1 MKREISS
8 SANGRVNL
16 LGEHLDYNGGAVLPL
31 QIDKCVKIYLSD
43 NNTNEK
49 IVIKSKQYDEK
60 IIINHNLAKQENWSD
75 FVVGACKIISD
86 KFGIKI
92 SSINFVID
100 SDLPIG
106 IGLSSSAAITVATL
120 RALITKYNIEIS
132 NEELVSLALRVESD
146 FVNVGG
152 GMMDQ
157 FTSIY
162 GSTSE
167 ILYLDTATNDFE
179 LITLNENYKFLIID
193 SGESRI
199 LANSEFNS
207 RKLLCE
213 NVANK
218 LSLNYLC
225 ELSDLDEKLT
235 KKLSMEEIKI
245 AKHVVYENIR
255 VHKGKKSLLS
265 NNYDLFGKLMTESHM
280 SLKNNY
286 EVSTANLDTLVNLCN
301 SFGALGSK
309 LTGAGFGGAIVSLIK
324 NDLVDDLKKYII
336 KNYPNAKF
344 L

>member
-207 RKLLCE
+207 RKILCE

-235 KKLSMEEIKI
+235 KKLTMEEIKI

>member
-1 MKREISS
+1 MFKVQIS
-8 SANGRVNL
+8 GTGL
-16 LGEHLDYNGGAVLPL
+16 FTP
-31 QIDKCVKIYLSD
+31 K
-43 NNTNEK
+43 EK
-49 IVIKSKQYDEK
+49 
-60 IIINHNLAKQENWSD
+60 
-75 FVVGACKIISD
+75 
-86 KFGIKI
+86 
-92 SSINFVID
+92 
-100 SDLPIG
+100 
-106 IGLSSSAAITVATL
+106 
-120 RALITKYNIEIS
+120 IS

-152 GMMDQ
+152 GIMDQ

-207 RKLLCE
+207 RKILCE

-235 KKLSMEEIKI
+235 KKLTMEEIKI
-245 AKHVVYENIR
+245 TKHVVYENIR

-286 EVSTANLDTLVNLCN
+286 EVSTVKLDTLVNLCN

>member
-60 IIINHNLAKQENWSD
+60 VIINHNLAKQENWSD

-132 NEELVSLALRVESD
+132 NEEIVSLALRVESD

-207 RKLLCE
+207 RKILCE

-235 KKLSMEEIKI
+235 KKLTMEEIKI

-265 NNYDLFGKLMTESHM
+265 NNYELFGKLMTESHM

-286 EVSTANLDTLVNLCN
+286 EVSTAKLDTLVNLCN

>member
-43 NNTNEK
+43 NNTNGK

-60 IIINHNLAKQENWSD
+60 IIINHNLTKQENWSD

-132 NEELVSLALRVESD
+132 NEELVSLALKVEND

-152 GMMDQ
+152 GIMDQ

-207 RKLLCE
+207 RKILCE

-235 KKLSMEEIKI
+235 KKLTMEEIKI

-286 EVSTANLDTLVNLCN
+286 EVSTAKLDTLVNLCN

>member
-8 SANGRVNL
+8 NANGRVNL

-75 FVVGACKIISD
+75 FVIGACKIISD

-207 RKLLCE
+207 RKILCE

-235 KKLSMEEIKI
+235 KKLTMEEIKI

-286 EVSTANLDTLVNLCN
+286 EVSTAKLDTLVNLCN

>member
-43 NNTNEK
+43 NNTNGK

-75 FVVGACKIISD
+75 FVIGACKIISD

-152 GMMDQ
+152 GIMDQ

-207 RKLLCE
+207 RKILCE

-225 ELSDLDEKLT
+225 ELSDLDEKFT
-235 KKLSMEEIKI
+235 KKLTMKEIKI

-286 EVSTANLDTLVNLCN
+286 EVSTAKLDTLVNLCN

>member
-60 IIINHNLAKQENWSD
+60 VIINHNLAKQENWSD

-132 NEELVSLALRVESD
+132 NEEIVSLALRVESD

-207 RKLLCE
+207 RKILCE

-235 KKLSMEEIKI
+235 KKLTMEEIKI

-286 EVSTANLDTLVNLCN
+286 EVSTAKLDTLVNLCN

>member
-60 IIINHNLAKQENWSD
+60 VIINHNLAKQENWSD

-207 RKLLCE
+207 RKILCE

-235 KKLSMEEIKI
+235 KKLTMEEIKI

-265 NNYDLFGKLMTESHM
+265 NNYELFGKLMTESHM

-286 EVSTANLDTLVNLCN
+286 KVSTAKLDTLVNLCN

>member
-146 FVNVGG
+146 FVDVGG

-207 RKLLCE
+207 RKILCE

-235 KKLSMEEIKI
+235 KKLTMEEIKI

-286 EVSTANLDTLVNLCN
+286 EVSTAKLDTLVNLCN

>member
-75 FVVGACKIISD
+75 FVIGACKIISD

-152 GMMDQ
+152 GIMDQ

-207 RKLLCE
+207 RKILCE

-235 KKLSMEEIKI
+235 KKLTMEEIKI

-265 NNYDLFGKLMTESHM
+265 NNYDLFGKLMTESHI

-286 EVSTANLDTLVNLCN
+286 EVSTAKLDTLVNLCN

>member
-1 MKREISS
+1 MKKEISS

-60 IIINHNLAKQENWSD
+60 VIINHNLAKQENWSD

-132 NEELVSLALRVESD
+132 NEEIVSLALRVESD

-207 RKLLCE
+207 RKILCE

-235 KKLSMEEIKI
+235 KKLTMEEIKI

>member
-1 MKREISS
+1 M
-8 SANGRVNL
+8 
-16 LGEHLDYNGGAVLPL
+16 
-31 QIDKCVKIYLSD
+31 SD
-43 NNTNEK
+43 NNTNER

-92 SSINFVID
+92 SSINFAID

-152 GMMDQ
+152 GIMDQ

-179 LITLNENYKFLIID
+179 LITLNGNYKFLIID

-207 RKLLCE
+207 RKILCE

-235 KKLSMEEIKI
+235 KKLTEEEIKI

-286 EVSTANLDTLVNLCN
+286 EVSTAKLDTLVNLCN

>member
-75 FVVGACKIISD
+75 FVIGACKIISD

-207 RKLLCE
+207 RKILCE

-235 KKLSMEEIKI
+235 KKLTMEEIKI

>member
-60 IIINHNLAKQENWSD
+60 IIINHNLEKQENWSD

-167 ILYLDTATNDFE
+167 ILYLDTTTNDFE

-207 RKLLCE
+207 RKILCE

-235 KKLSMEEIKI
+235 KKLTMDEIKI

-286 EVSTANLDTLVNLCN
+286 EVSTAKLDTLVNLCN

>member
-1 MKREISS
+1 MKREVSS

-86 KFGIKI
+86 KYGIKI
-92 SSINFVID
+92 SSINFAID

-106 IGLSSSAAITVATL
+106 IGLSSSAAITVGAL

-132 NEELVSLALRVESD
+132 NEELVSLALKVEND

-152 GMMDQ
+152 GIMDQ

-162 GSTSE
+162 GSTSK

-179 LITLNENYKFLIID
+179 LIAINENYKFLIID

-207 RKLLCE
+207 RKILCE

-218 LSLNYLC
+218 LNLNYLC
-225 ELSDLDEKLT
+225 ELSDLGEKLT
-235 KKLSMEEIKI
+235 KKLTEEEIKI

-255 VHKGKKSLLS
+255 VNKGKKSLLS
-265 NNYDLFGKLMTESHM
+265 NNYELFGKLMTESHM

-286 EVSTANLDTLVNLCN
+286 KVSTAKLDTLVNLCN

>member
-60 IIINHNLAKQENWSD
+60 IIINHNLVKQGNWSD

-86 KFGIKI
+86 KYGIKI
-92 SSINFVID
+92 SSINFAID

-106 IGLSSSAAITVATL
+106 IGLSSSAAITVGAL

-132 NEELVSLALRVESD
+132 NEELVSLALKVEND

-152 GMMDQ
+152 GIMDQ

-162 GSTSE
+162 GSTSK

-179 LITLNENYKFLIID
+179 LIAINENYKFLIID

-207 RKLLCE
+207 RKILCE

-218 LSLNYLC
+218 LNLNYLC
-225 ELSDLDEKLT
+225 ELSDLGEKLT
-235 KKLSMEEIKI
+235 KKLTEEEIKI

-286 EVSTANLDTLVNLCN
+286 EVSTAKLDTLVNLCN

>member
-92 SSINFVID
+92 SSISLVID

-207 RKLLCE
+207 RKILCE

-235 KKLSMEEIKI
+235 KKLTMEEIKI

-286 EVSTANLDTLVNLCN
+286 EVSTAKLDTLVNLCN

>member
-75 FVVGACKIISD
+75 FVIGACKIISD

-207 RKLLCE
+207 RKILCE

-235 KKLSMEEIKI
+235 KKLTMEEIKI

-286 EVSTANLDTLVNLCN
+286 EVSTAKLDTLVNLCN

>member
-60 IIINHNLAKQENWSD
+60 VIINHNLAKQENWSD

-132 NEELVSLALRVESD
+132 NEEIVSLALRVESD

-207 RKLLCE
+207 RKILCE

-235 KKLSMEEIKI
+235 KKLTMEEIKI

-255 VHKGKKSLLS
+255 VHKGKKLLLS

-286 EVSTANLDTLVNLCN
+286 EVSTAKLDTLVNLCN

>member
-60 IIINHNLAKQENWSD
+60 VIINHNLAKQENWSD

-120 RALITKYNIEIS
+120 RALIKKYDIKIS

-207 RKLLCE
+207 RKILCE

-235 KKLSMEEIKI
+235 KKLTMEEIKI

-336 KNYPNAKF
+336 ENYPNAKF

>member
-1 MKREISS
+1 
-8 SANGRVNL
+8 VNL
-16 LGEHLDYNGGAVLPL
+16 IV
-31 QIDKCVKIYLSD
+31 
-43 NNTNEK
+43 EK
-49 IVIKSKQYDEK
+49 I
-60 IIINHNLAKQENWSD
+60 
-75 FVVGACKIISD
+75 
-86 KFGIKI
+86 
-92 SSINFVID
+92 
-100 SDLPIG
+100 
-106 IGLSSSAAITVATL
+106 
-120 RALITKYNIEIS
+120 
-132 NEELVSLALRVESD
+132 
-146 FVNVGG
+146 
-152 GMMDQ
+152 
-157 FTSIY
+157 
-162 GSTSE
+162 
-167 ILYLDTATNDFE
+167 
-179 LITLNENYKFLIID
+179 
-193 SGESRI
+193 
-199 LANSEFNS
+199 
-207 RKLLCE
+207 LCE

-235 KKLSMEEIKI
+235 KKLTMEEIKI

-286 EVSTANLDTLVNLCN
+286 EVSTAKLDTLVNLCN

>member
-49 IVIKSKQYDEK
+49 IIIKSAQYDEK
-60 IIINHNLAKQENWSD
+60 IIVNRNLAKQENWSD

-86 KFGIKI
+86 KFGINI
-92 SSINFVID
+92 SSINFAID

-106 IGLSSSAAITVATL
+106 IGLSSSAAITVGTL
-120 RALITKYNIEIS
+120 RALIKKYNIEIS
-132 NEELVSLALRVESD
+132 NEELVSLALKVESD

-179 LITLNENYKFLIID
+179 LIALNENYKFLIID
-193 SGESRI
+193 SGESRV

-207 RKLLCE
+207 RKMLCE

-225 ELSDLDEKLT
+225 ELSDLNEKLT
-235 KKLSMEEIKI
+235 IKLTEEEIKI

-265 NNYDLFGKLMTESHM
+265 NNYESFGKLMTESHM

-286 EVSTANLDTLVNLCN
+286 KVSTAKLDTLVNLCN

>member
-8 SANGRVNL
+8 SAKGRVNL

-92 SSINFVID
+92 SSINFLID

-162 GSTSE
+162 GNTFE

-207 RKLLCE
+207 RNILCE

-235 KKLSMEEIKI
+235 KKLTMEEIKI

-255 VHKGKKSLLS
+255 VHKGKKSLLT

-286 EVSTANLDTLVNLCN
+286 EVSTAKLDTLVNLCN

>member
-1 MKREISS
+1 MKREVSS
-8 SANGRVNL
+8 IANGRVNL
-16 LGEHLDYNGGAVLPL
+16 LGEHLDYNGGVVLPL
-31 QIDKCVKIYLSD
+31 QIDKCVRIYLSD
-43 NNTNEK
+43 NTNEE

-60 IIINHNLAKQENWSD
+60 IIINHNLTKQENWSD
-75 FVVGACKIISD
+75 FVIGACKIISD
-86 KFGIKI
+86 KYGIKI
-92 SSINFVID
+92 SSINFAID
-100 SDLPIG
+100 SNLPIG
-106 IGLSSSAAITVATL
+106 IGLSSSAAVTVATL
-120 RALITKYNIEIS
+120 RALIKKYDIKIS

-207 RKLLCE
+207 RKILCE

-235 KKLSMEEIKI
+235 KKLTMEEIKI

>member
-1 MKREISS
+1 MKKEISS

-60 IIINHNLAKQENWSD
+60 VIINHNLAKQENWSD

-132 NEELVSLALRVESD
+132 NEEIVSLALRVESD

-207 RKLLCE
+207 RKILCE

-235 KKLSMEEIKI
+235 KKLTMEEIKI

-265 NNYDLFGKLMTESHM
+265 NNYELFGKLMTESHM

>member
-60 IIINHNLAKQENWSD
+60 VIINHNLAKQENWSD

-132 NEELVSLALRVESD
+132 NEEIVSLALRVESD

-207 RKLLCE
+207 RKILCE

-235 KKLSMEEIKI
+235 KKLTMEEIKI

-265 NNYDLFGKLMTESHM
+265 NNYDLFGKLMTESHK

>member
-43 NNTNEK
+43 NNTNGK

-75 FVVGACKIISD
+75 FVIGACKIISD

-146 FVNVGG
+146 FVDVGG

-207 RKLLCE
+207 KKILCE

-235 KKLSMEEIKI
+235 KKLTTEEVKI

-265 NNYDLFGKLMTESHM
+265 NNYELFGKLMTESHM

-286 EVSTANLDTLVNLCN
+286 EVSTAKLDTLVNLCN

>member
-75 FVVGACKIISD
+75 FVIGACKIISD

-207 RKLLCE
+207 RKILCE

-235 KKLSMEEIKI
+235 KKLTTEEIKI

-265 NNYDLFGKLMTESHM
+265 NNYELFGKLMTESHM

-286 EVSTANLDTLVNLCN
+286 KVSTPNLDTLVSLCN

>member
-207 RKLLCE
+207 RKILCE

-235 KKLSMEEIKI
+235 KKLTVEEIKI

-286 EVSTANLDTLVNLCN
+286 EVSTAKLDTLVNLCN

>member
-43 NNTNEK
+43 NNTNGK

-60 IIINHNLAKQENWSD
+60 IIINHNLTKQENWSD

-146 FVNVGG
+146 FVDVGG

-207 RKLLCE
+207 RKILCE

-235 KKLSMEEIKI
+235 KKLTMEEIKI

-286 EVSTANLDTLVNLCN
+286 EVSTAKLDTLVNLCN

>member
-31 QIDKCVKIYLSD
+31 QIDKCVNIYLSD
-43 NNTNEK
+43 NNTNER

-75 FVVGACKIISD
+75 FVIGACKIISD

-120 RALITKYNIEIS
+120 RALITKYNIKIS
-132 NEELVSLALRVESD
+132 NEELVSLALKVERD

-207 RKLLCE
+207 RKILCE

-235 KKLSMEEIKI
+235 KKLTMEEIKI

-286 EVSTANLDTLVNLCN
+286 EVSTAKLDTLVNLCN

>member
-152 GMMDQ
+152 GIMDQ

-207 RKLLCE
+207 RKILCE

-235 KKLSMEEIKI
+235 KKLTMEEIKI

>member
-43 NNTNEK
+43 NNTNER

-86 KFGIKI
+86 KYGIKI
-92 SSINFVID
+92 SSINFAID

-106 IGLSSSAAITVATL
+106 IGLSSSAAITVGAL

-167 ILYLDTATNDFE
+167 ILYLDTATNNFE
-179 LITLNENYKFLIID
+179 LINLNENYKFLIID

-207 RKLLCE
+207 RKILCE

-235 KKLSMEEIKI
+235 KKLTMEEIKI

-265 NNYDLFGKLMTESHM
+265 NNYELFGKLMTESHM

-286 EVSTANLDTLVNLCN
+286 EVSTAKLDTLVNLCN

>member
-60 IIINHNLAKQENWSD
+60 VIINHNLAKQENWSD

-152 GMMDQ
+152 GIMDQ

-207 RKLLCE
+207 RKILCE

-235 KKLSMEEIKI
+235 KKLTMEEIKI

-286 EVSTANLDTLVNLCN
+286 EVSTAKLDTLVNLCN

>member
-75 FVVGACKIISD
+75 FVIGACKIISD

-132 NEELVSLALRVESD
+132 NEEIVSLALRVESD

-207 RKLLCE
+207 RKILCE

-235 KKLSMEEIKI
+235 KKLTMEEIKI

>member
-152 GMMDQ
+152 GIMDQ

-162 GSTSE
+162 GSTSK

-207 RKLLCE
+207 RKILCE

-235 KKLSMEEIKI
+235 KKLTMEEIKI

-286 EVSTANLDTLVNLCN
+286 EVSTAKLDTLVNLCN

>member
-60 IIINHNLAKQENWSD
+60 VIINHNLAKQENWSD

-120 RALITKYNIEIS
+120 RALIKKYDIKIS

-207 RKLLCE
+207 RKILCE

-235 KKLSMEEIKI
+235 KKLTMEEIKI

>member
-60 IIINHNLAKQENWSD
+60 VIINHNLAKQENWSD
-75 FVVGACKIISD
+75 FVIGACKIISD

-207 RKLLCE
+207 RKILCE

-235 KKLSMEEIKI
+235 KKLTTEEIKI

-265 NNYDLFGKLMTESHM
+265 NNYELFGKLMTESHM

-286 EVSTANLDTLVNLCN
+286 EVSTAKLDTLVNLCN

>member
-43 NNTNEK
+43 NNTNGK

-60 IIINHNLAKQENWSD
+60 IIINHNLTKQENWSD

-146 FVNVGG
+146 FVDVGG

-207 RKLLCE
+207 RKILCE

-235 KKLSMEEIKI
+235 KKLTMEEIKI

-265 NNYDLFGKLMTESHM
+265 NNYDLFGKLMTESHI

-286 EVSTANLDTLVNLCN
+286 EVSTAKLDTLVNLCN